1 MGLDI
6 LAFVVPIILILVVV
20 VIFLSFVPLG
30 LWISA
35 ISAGV
40 KVSIFSLV
48 GMRLRR
54 VRADKIIR
62 PLIKAQ
68 KAGMNV
74 NANQLES
81 HLLSGGR
88 VDNVVDAL
96 IAAHRAN
103 LDLSFERAAAIDLAG
118 RNVFEAVRMS
128 VTPKIIET
136 PWISAVAIDGIEVKV
151 IAKVTVRANL
161 ARLVG
166 GAGEETIIA
175 RVGEGIVTT
184 VGSSQSH
191 KSVLENPDLISRT
204 VLAKGLDSGD
214 MLLKAEVEIT
224 DEDTFATIHDKM
236 AVTGAN
242 LLLDTLDQLEAGT
255 LERIPQDHDAATY
268 VPMIT
273 KETGHIDWSKNR
285 QDIINLIRGL
295 NPVPAAYTIYEE
307 EVLKIFGASLSDVQ
321 ANSAANG
328 EIVAVVK
335 KGFVVKCGDGC
346 LLITEVQAR
355 GGKRMMTDA
364 YLRGHAMKEGILL
377 Q

>member
-1 MGLDI
+1 MRVIFMGTPDFAVPSLEA
-6 LAFVVPIILILVVV
+6 LLTKHEVVLVVTQPDKPKGRGKKMV
-20 VIFLSFVPLG
+20 PTPVKACALEHGIPVLQPEKVKEPEFVEQ
-30 LWISA
+30 
-35 ISAGV
+35 
-40 KVSIFSLV
+40 
-48 GMRLRR
+48 LRSY
-54 VRADKIIR
+54 
-62 PLIKAQ
+62 
-68 KAGMNV
+68 
-74 NANQLES
+74 E
-81 HLLSGGR
+81 
-88 VDNVVDAL
+88 
-96 IAAHRAN
+96 
-103 LDLSFERAAAIDLAG
+103 
-118 RNVFEAVRMS
+118 
-128 VTPKIIET
+128 
-136 PWISAVAIDGIEVKV
+136 
-151 IAKVTVRANL
+151 
-161 ARLVG
+161 
-166 GAGEETIIA
+166 
-175 RVGEGIVTT
+175 
-184 VGSSQSH
+184 
-191 KSVLENPDLISRT
+191 PDLIAVTAFGQILSEPILEMPKYGCINVHGSLLPKYRGAAPMQWSIIDGEKVT
-204 VLAKGLDSGD
+204 GITTMYMAKCLDSGD

-268 VPMIT
+268 APMIT

-307 EVLKIFGASLSDVQ
+307 EVLKIFGAVISDVQ
-321 ANSAANG
+321 ADDAANG

>member
-1 MGLDI
+1 MRVIFMGTPDFAVPSLEA
-6 LAFVVPIILILVVV
+6 LLTKHEVVLVVTQPDKPKGRGKKMV
-20 VIFLSFVPLG
+20 PTPVKTCALEHGIPVLQPEKVKEPEFVEQ
-30 LWISA
+30 
-35 ISAGV
+35 
-40 KVSIFSLV
+40 
-48 GMRLRR
+48 LRSY
-54 VRADKIIR
+54 
-62 PLIKAQ
+62 
-68 KAGMNV
+68 
-74 NANQLES
+74 E
-81 HLLSGGR
+81 
-88 VDNVVDAL
+88 
-96 IAAHRAN
+96 
-103 LDLSFERAAAIDLAG
+103 
-118 RNVFEAVRMS
+118 
-128 VTPKIIET
+128 
-136 PWISAVAIDGIEVKV
+136 
-151 IAKVTVRANL
+151 
-161 ARLVG
+161 
-166 GAGEETIIA
+166 
-175 RVGEGIVTT
+175 
-184 VGSSQSH
+184 
-191 KSVLENPDLISRT
+191 PDLIAVTAFGQILSEPILEMPKYGCINVHGSLLPKYRGAAPMQWSIIDGEKVT
-204 VLAKGLDSGD
+204 GITTMYMAKGLDSGD

-268 VPMIT
+268 APMIT

-307 EVLKIFGASLSDVQ
+307 EVLKIFGAALSDVQ
-321 ANSAANG
+321 ADSAANG

>member
-1 MGLDI
+1 MRVIFMGTPDFAVPSLEA
-6 LAFVVPIILILVVV
+6 LLTKHEVVLVVTQPDKPKGRGKKMV
-20 VIFLSFVPLG
+20 PTPVKACALEHGIPVLQPEKVKEPEFVEQ
-30 LWISA
+30 
-35 ISAGV
+35 
-40 KVSIFSLV
+40 
-48 GMRLRR
+48 LRSY
-54 VRADKIIR
+54 
-62 PLIKAQ
+62 
-68 KAGMNV
+68 
-74 NANQLES
+74 E
-81 HLLSGGR
+81 
-88 VDNVVDAL
+88 
-96 IAAHRAN
+96 
-103 LDLSFERAAAIDLAG
+103 
-118 RNVFEAVRMS
+118 
-128 VTPKIIET
+128 
-136 PWISAVAIDGIEVKV
+136 
-151 IAKVTVRANL
+151 
-161 ARLVG
+161 
-166 GAGEETIIA
+166 
-175 RVGEGIVTT
+175 
-184 VGSSQSH
+184 
-191 KSVLENPDLISRT
+191 PDLIAVTAFGQILSEPILEMPKYGCINVHGSLLPKYRGAAPMQWSIIDGEKVT
-204 VLAKGLDSGD
+204 GITTMYMAKGLDSGD

-236 AVTGAN
+236 VVTGAN

-268 VPMIT
+268 APMIT

-307 EVLKIFGASLSDVQ
+307 EVLKIFGAALSDVQ
-321 ANSAANG
+321 ADSAANG

>member
-1 MGLDI
+1 MRVIFMGTPDFAVPSLEA
-6 LAFVVPIILILVVV
+6 LLTKHEVVLVVTQPDKPKGRGKKMV
-20 VIFLSFVPLG
+20 STPVKACALEHGIPVLQPEKVKEPEFVEQ
-30 LWISA
+30 
-35 ISAGV
+35 
-40 KVSIFSLV
+40 
-48 GMRLRR
+48 LRSY
-54 VRADKIIR
+54 
-62 PLIKAQ
+62 
-68 KAGMNV
+68 
-74 NANQLES
+74 E
-81 HLLSGGR
+81 
-88 VDNVVDAL
+88 
-96 IAAHRAN
+96 
-103 LDLSFERAAAIDLAG
+103 
-118 RNVFEAVRMS
+118 
-128 VTPKIIET
+128 
-136 PWISAVAIDGIEVKV
+136 
-151 IAKVTVRANL
+151 
-161 ARLVG
+161 
-166 GAGEETIIA
+166 
-175 RVGEGIVTT
+175 
-184 VGSSQSH
+184 
-191 KSVLENPDLISRT
+191 PDLIAVTAFGQILSEPILEMPKYGCINVHGSLLPKYRGAAPMQWSIIDGEKVT
-204 VLAKGLDSGD
+204 GITTMYMAKGLDSGD

-268 VPMIT
+268 APMIT

>member
-1 MGLDI
+1 MRVIFMGTPDFAVPSLEA
-6 LAFVVPIILILVVV
+6 LLTKHEVVLVVTQPDKPKGRGKKMV
-20 VIFLSFVPLG
+20 PTPVKACALEHGIPVLQPEKVKEPEFVEQ
-30 LWISA
+30 
-35 ISAGV
+35 
-40 KVSIFSLV
+40 
-48 GMRLRR
+48 LRSY
-54 VRADKIIR
+54 
-62 PLIKAQ
+62 
-68 KAGMNV
+68 
-74 NANQLES
+74 E
-81 HLLSGGR
+81 
-88 VDNVVDAL
+88 
-96 IAAHRAN
+96 
-103 LDLSFERAAAIDLAG
+103 
-118 RNVFEAVRMS
+118 
-128 VTPKIIET
+128 
-136 PWISAVAIDGIEVKV
+136 
-151 IAKVTVRANL
+151 
-161 ARLVG
+161 
-166 GAGEETIIA
+166 
-175 RVGEGIVTT
+175 
-184 VGSSQSH
+184 
-191 KSVLENPDLISRT
+191 PDLIAVTAFGQILSEPILEMPKYGCINVHGSLLPKYRGAAPMQWSIIDGEKVAGIT
-204 VLAKGLDSGD
+204 TMYMAKGLDSGD

-268 VPMIT
+268 APMIT

-307 EVLKIFGASLSDVQ
+307 EVLKIFGAVISDVQ
-321 ANSAANG
+321 ADDAANG

>member
-1 MGLDI
+1 MRVIFMGTPDFAVPSLEA
-6 LAFVVPIILILVVV
+6 LLTKHEVVLVVTQPDKPKGRGKKMV
-20 VIFLSFVPLG
+20 PTPVKACALEHGIPVLQPEKVKEPEFVEQ
-30 LWISA
+30 
-35 ISAGV
+35 
-40 KVSIFSLV
+40 
-48 GMRLRR
+48 LRSY
-54 VRADKIIR
+54 
-62 PLIKAQ
+62 
-68 KAGMNV
+68 
-74 NANQLES
+74 E
-81 HLLSGGR
+81 
-88 VDNVVDAL
+88 
-96 IAAHRAN
+96 
-103 LDLSFERAAAIDLAG
+103 
-118 RNVFEAVRMS
+118 
-128 VTPKIIET
+128 
-136 PWISAVAIDGIEVKV
+136 
-151 IAKVTVRANL
+151 
-161 ARLVG
+161 
-166 GAGEETIIA
+166 
-175 RVGEGIVTT
+175 
-184 VGSSQSH
+184 
-191 KSVLENPDLISRT
+191 PDLIAVTAFGQILSEPILEMPKYGCINVHGSLLPKYRGAAPMQWSIIDGEKVT
-204 VLAKGLDSGD
+204 GITTMYMAKGLDSGD

-268 VPMIT
+268 APMIT

-295 NPVPAAYTIYEE
+295 NPAPAAYTIYEE
-307 EVLKIFGASLSDVQ
+307 EVLKIFGAVISDVQ
-321 ANSAANG
+321 ADGAVNG

>member
-1 MGLDI
+1 MQ
-6 LAFVVPIILILVVV
+6 
-20 VIFLSFVPLG
+20 
-30 LWISA
+30 W
-35 ISAGV
+35 
-40 KVSIFSLV
+40 SI
-48 GMRLRR
+48 
-54 VRADKIIR
+54 
-62 PLIKAQ
+62 
-68 KAGMNV
+68 
-74 NANQLES
+74 
-81 HLLSGGR
+81 
-88 VDNVVDAL
+88 
-96 IAAHRAN
+96 
-103 LDLSFERAAAIDLAG
+103 
-118 RNVFEAVRMS
+118 
-128 VTPKIIET
+128 
-136 PWISAVAIDGIEVKV
+136 IDGE
-151 IAKVTVRANL
+151 KVT
-161 ARLVG
+161 
-166 GAGEETIIA
+166 
-175 RVGEGIVTT
+175 GITT
-184 VGSSQSH
+184 MYM
-191 KSVLENPDLISRT
+191 
-204 VLAKGLDSGD
+204 AKGLDSGD

-268 VPMIT
+268 APMIT

-307 EVLKIFGASLSDVQ
+307 EVLKIFGAALSDVQ
-321 ANSAANG
+321 ADSAANG

>member
-1 MGLDI
+1 MRVIFMGTPDFAVPSLEA
-6 LAFVVPIILILVVV
+6 LLTKHEVVLVVTQPDKPKGRGKKMV
-20 VIFLSFVPLG
+20 PTPVKACALEHGIPVLQPEKVKEPEFVEQ
-30 LWISA
+30 
-35 ISAGV
+35 
-40 KVSIFSLV
+40 
-48 GMRLRR
+48 LRSY
-54 VRADKIIR
+54 
-62 PLIKAQ
+62 
-68 KAGMNV
+68 
-74 NANQLES
+74 E
-81 HLLSGGR
+81 
-88 VDNVVDAL
+88 
-96 IAAHRAN
+96 
-103 LDLSFERAAAIDLAG
+103 
-118 RNVFEAVRMS
+118 
-128 VTPKIIET
+128 
-136 PWISAVAIDGIEVKV
+136 
-151 IAKVTVRANL
+151 
-161 ARLVG
+161 
-166 GAGEETIIA
+166 
-175 RVGEGIVTT
+175 
-184 VGSSQSH
+184 
-191 KSVLENPDLISRT
+191 PDLIAVTAFGQILSEPILEMPKYGCINVHGSLLPKYRGAAPMQWSIIDGEKVT
-204 VLAKGLDSGD
+204 GITTMYMAKGLDSGD

-268 VPMIT
+268 APMIT
-273 KETGHIDWSKNR
+273 KEIGHIDWSKNR

-307 EVLKIFGASLSDVQ
+307 EVLKIFGAVISDVQ
-321 ANSAANG
+321 ADDAANG

>member
-1 MGLDI
+1 MRVIFMGTPDFAVPSLEA
-6 LAFVVPIILILVVV
+6 LLTKHEVVLVVTQPDKPKGRGKKMV
-20 VIFLSFVPLG
+20 PTPVKACALEHGIPVLQPEKVKEPEFVE
-30 LWISA
+30 
-35 ISAGV
+35 
-40 KVSIFSLV
+40 K
-48 GMRLRR
+48 LRSY
-54 VRADKIIR
+54 
-62 PLIKAQ
+62 
-68 KAGMNV
+68 
-74 NANQLES
+74 E
-81 HLLSGGR
+81 
-88 VDNVVDAL
+88 
-96 IAAHRAN
+96 
-103 LDLSFERAAAIDLAG
+103 
-118 RNVFEAVRMS
+118 
-128 VTPKIIET
+128 
-136 PWISAVAIDGIEVKV
+136 
-151 IAKVTVRANL
+151 
-161 ARLVG
+161 
-166 GAGEETIIA
+166 
-175 RVGEGIVTT
+175 
-184 VGSSQSH
+184 
-191 KSVLENPDLISRT
+191 PDLIAVTAFGQILSEPILEMPKYGCINVHGSLLPKYRGAAPMQWSIIDGEKVT
-204 VLAKGLDSGD
+204 GITTMYMAKGLDSGD
-214 MLLKAEVEIT
+214 MLLKAEVKIT

-268 VPMIT
+268 APMIT

-307 EVLKIFGASLSDVQ
+307 EVLKIFGAVISDVQ
-321 ANSAANG
+321 ADDAANG

>member
-1 MGLDI
+1 MRVIFMGTPDFAVPSLEA
-6 LAFVVPIILILVVV
+6 LLTKHEVVLVVTQPDKPKGRGKKMV
-20 VIFLSFVPLG
+20 PTPVKACALEHGIPVLQPEKVKEPEFVEQ
-30 LWISA
+30 
-35 ISAGV
+35 
-40 KVSIFSLV
+40 
-48 GMRLRR
+48 LRSY
-54 VRADKIIR
+54 
-62 PLIKAQ
+62 
-68 KAGMNV
+68 
-74 NANQLES
+74 E
-81 HLLSGGR
+81 
-88 VDNVVDAL
+88 
-96 IAAHRAN
+96 
-103 LDLSFERAAAIDLAG
+103 
-118 RNVFEAVRMS
+118 
-128 VTPKIIET
+128 
-136 PWISAVAIDGIEVKV
+136 
-151 IAKVTVRANL
+151 
-161 ARLVG
+161 
-166 GAGEETIIA
+166 
-175 RVGEGIVTT
+175 
-184 VGSSQSH
+184 
-191 KSVLENPDLISRT
+191 PDLIAVTAFGQILSEPILEMPKYGCINVHGSLLPKYRGAAPMQWSIIDGEKVT
-204 VLAKGLDSGD
+204 GITTMYMAKGLDSGD

-255 LERIPQDHDAATY
+255 LERIPQDYDAATY
-268 VPMIT
+268 APMIT

-307 EVLKIFGASLSDVQ
+307 EVLKIFGAVISDVQ
-321 ANSAANG
+321 ADDAANG

>member
-1 MGLDI
+1 MGTPDFAVPSLEA
-6 LAFVVPIILILVVV
+6 LLTKHEVVLVVTQPDKPKGRGKKMV
-20 VIFLSFVPLG
+20 PTPVKACALEHGIPVLQPEKVKEPEFVEQ
-30 LWISA
+30 
-35 ISAGV
+35 
-40 KVSIFSLV
+40 
-48 GMRLRR
+48 LRSY
-54 VRADKIIR
+54 
-62 PLIKAQ
+62 
-68 KAGMNV
+68 
-74 NANQLES
+74 E
-81 HLLSGGR
+81 
-88 VDNVVDAL
+88 
-96 IAAHRAN
+96 
-103 LDLSFERAAAIDLAG
+103 
-118 RNVFEAVRMS
+118 
-128 VTPKIIET
+128 
-136 PWISAVAIDGIEVKV
+136 
-151 IAKVTVRANL
+151 
-161 ARLVG
+161 
-166 GAGEETIIA
+166 
-175 RVGEGIVTT
+175 
-184 VGSSQSH
+184 
-191 KSVLENPDLISRT
+191 PDLIAVTAFGQILSEPILEMPKYGCINVHGSLLPKYRGAAPMQWSIIDGEKVT
-204 VLAKGLDSGD
+204 GITTMYMAKGLDSGD

-255 LERIPQDHDAATY
+255 LERIPQDHDAATFA
-268 VPMIT
+268 PMIT

-307 EVLKIFGASLSDVQ
+307 EVLKIFGAVISDVQ
-321 ANSAANG
+321 ADDAANG

>member
-1 MGLDI
+1 MRVIFMGTPDFAVPSLEA
-6 LAFVVPIILILVVV
+6 LLTKHEVVLVVTQPDKPKGRGKKMV
-20 VIFLSFVPLG
+20 PTPVKACALEHGIPVLQPEKVKEPEFVEQ
-30 LWISA
+30 
-35 ISAGV
+35 
-40 KVSIFSLV
+40 
-48 GMRLRR
+48 LRSY
-54 VRADKIIR
+54 
-62 PLIKAQ
+62 
-68 KAGMNV
+68 
-74 NANQLES
+74 E
-81 HLLSGGR
+81 
-88 VDNVVDAL
+88 
-96 IAAHRAN
+96 
-103 LDLSFERAAAIDLAG
+103 
-118 RNVFEAVRMS
+118 
-128 VTPKIIET
+128 
-136 PWISAVAIDGIEVKV
+136 
-151 IAKVTVRANL
+151 
-161 ARLVG
+161 
-166 GAGEETIIA
+166 
-175 RVGEGIVTT
+175 
-184 VGSSQSH
+184 
-191 KSVLENPDLISRT
+191 PDLIAVTAFGQILSEPILEMPKYGCINVHGSLLPKYRGAAPMQWSIIDGEKVT
-204 VLAKGLDSGD
+204 GITTMYMAKGLDSGD

-242 LLLDTLDQLEAGT
+242 LLLDTLAQLEAGT

-268 VPMIT
+268 APMIT

-307 EVLKIFGASLSDVQ
+307 EVLKIFGAALSDVQ
-321 ANSAANG
+321 ADSAANG

>member
-1 MGLDI
+1 MGTPDFAVPSLEA
-6 LAFVVPIILILVVV
+6 LLTKHEVVLVVTQPDKPKGRGKKMV
-20 VIFLSFVPLG
+20 PTPVKACALEHGIPVLQPEKVKEPEFVEQ
-30 LWISA
+30 
-35 ISAGV
+35 
-40 KVSIFSLV
+40 
-48 GMRLRR
+48 LRSY
-54 VRADKIIR
+54 
-62 PLIKAQ
+62 
-68 KAGMNV
+68 
-74 NANQLES
+74 E
-81 HLLSGGR
+81 
-88 VDNVVDAL
+88 
-96 IAAHRAN
+96 
-103 LDLSFERAAAIDLAG
+103 
-118 RNVFEAVRMS
+118 
-128 VTPKIIET
+128 
-136 PWISAVAIDGIEVKV
+136 
-151 IAKVTVRANL
+151 
-161 ARLVG
+161 
-166 GAGEETIIA
+166 
-175 RVGEGIVTT
+175 
-184 VGSSQSH
+184 
-191 KSVLENPDLISRT
+191 PDLIAVTAFGQILSEPILEMPKYGCINVHGSLLPKYRGAAPMQWSIIDGEKVT
-204 VLAKGLDSGD
+204 GITTMYMAKGLDSGD

-268 VPMIT
+268 APMIT

-307 EVLKIFGASLSDVQ
+307 EVLKIFGAVISDVQ
-321 ANSAANG
+321 VDGAANG

>member
-1 MGLDI
+1 MRVIFMGTPDFAVPSLEA
-6 LAFVVPIILILVVV
+6 LLTKHEVVLVVTQPDKPKGRGKKMV
-20 VIFLSFVPLG
+20 PTPVKTCALEHGIPVLQPEKVKEPEFVEQ
-30 LWISA
+30 
-35 ISAGV
+35 
-40 KVSIFSLV
+40 
-48 GMRLRR
+48 LRSY
-54 VRADKIIR
+54 
-62 PLIKAQ
+62 
-68 KAGMNV
+68 
-74 NANQLES
+74 E
-81 HLLSGGR
+81 
-88 VDNVVDAL
+88 
-96 IAAHRAN
+96 
-103 LDLSFERAAAIDLAG
+103 
-118 RNVFEAVRMS
+118 
-128 VTPKIIET
+128 
-136 PWISAVAIDGIEVKV
+136 
-151 IAKVTVRANL
+151 
-161 ARLVG
+161 
-166 GAGEETIIA
+166 
-175 RVGEGIVTT
+175 
-184 VGSSQSH
+184 
-191 KSVLENPDLISRT
+191 PDLIAVTAFGQILSEPILEMPKYGCINVHGSLLPKYRGAAPMQWSIIDGEKVT
-204 VLAKGLDSGD
+204 GITTMYMAKGLDSGD

-268 VPMIT
+268 APMIT

-307 EVLKIFGASLSDVQ
+307 EVLKIFGAVISDVQ
-321 ANSAANG
+321 TDDAANG